1 MMHLVAG
8 CVMEGSMVFCQNNIL
23 EHSMRFHGD
32 YLKRWLLT
40 HGQSDIL
47 THRHKVHLCK
57 RTFFYT
63 ENIKTNL
70 RREGFVMVKL
80 VGIPDR
86 LVVALLHDVLQVG
99 TVGSVAPF
107 RQFRKID
114 RLKESLASS

>member
-1 MMHLVAG
+1 MLGVSWKVPWYSAKKYSG
-8 CVMEGSMVFCQNNIL
+8 TFYEVPWGLFEEMVINTRSVRYSYSQ
-23 EHSMRFHGD
+23 
-32 YLKRWLLT
+32 
-40 HGQSDIL
+40 
-47 THRHKVHLCK
+47 RHKVHLCK